1 MSKQNQLALIGVP
14 DYNITV
20 TLEPSALEKRTELLE
35 SAALVVHVAN
45 PEEQAE
51 AVQIAGGLKKWSKEI
66 ETTREDL
73 TKPILNAQRTLK
85 AYCDKAREPAD
96 KEAKRLEALVS
107 DFNIQQARARQAAI
121 DEQNRLERVRLAEI
135 AKRERE
141 EKEKAD
147 EIERQRVAAAQ
158 AALNAKTAKAR
169 AAAQAEADRLAEQ
182 QFQDELAQEFVQPE
196 PEPIY
201 VAPPEVVKPKGAAVK
216 EVIEFEV
223 VDIEAF
229 YKAYPGLC
237 KIEVLKQSVNYFLAT
252 PGVNINNIPGLRC
265 WTRNTVSVRST
276 AAA

>member
-1 MSKQNQLALIGVP
+1 MSKNQLALIGVP
-14 DYNITV
+14 NYNITV

-45 PEEQAE
+45 PEEQEE
-51 AVQIAGGLKKWSKEI
+51 AVTIAGGLKKWSKDI
-66 ETTREDL
+66 EKTREEL
-73 TKPILNAQRTLK
+73 NAPILAAGRTLK

-107 DFNIQQARARQAAI
+107 DFNIQQARARQAVI
-121 DEQNRLERVRLAEI
+121 DEQNRLERIRLAEI
-135 AKRERE
+135 AKQERE
-141 EKEKAD
+141 AEEKAD
-147 EIERQRVAAAQ
+147 EIERQRVAAEQ
-158 AALNAKTAKAR
+158 AATNAKTAKAR
-169 AAAQAEADRLAEQ
+169 AAAQAEADRLAEE
-182 QFQDELAQEFVQPE
+182 QFQAELQKGFEEPAPE
-196 PEPIY
+196 PVY

-229 YKAYPGLC
+229 YRAHPELC
-237 KIEVLKQSVNYFLAT
+237 EITVRKQQVNYFLAT
-252 PGVNINNIPGLRC
+252 PGVNLNNIPGLRC